1 MTRYTTTDVLIC
13 GAGVT
18 GLTLAIE
25 LARHGVSF
33 RLIEKR
39 TTPFI
44 GSRGKGIQ
52 PRTQEIF
59 EDLGILNKVV
69 AAGGLYPRLR
79 TYRHDGSYVDSDIAH
94 HTKPTHAE
102 PYHLPL
108 MVPQNVTETIMREQ
122 LKAWGHRVEFGCELR
137 HFAQTPRTVTAYV
150 AGPAGE
156 EVIIAHY
163 LIGADGGGS
172 FVRKKLGVSF
182 PGRTLGIHALVA
194 DASLSGLNR
203 DVWHHF
209 NDGDMAR
216 MITICPL
223 AGTQLFQIQALLA
236 PDDSQNFSADVLT
249 AFLTERIGRTDVR
262 IHSIPWVSKY
272 QMNARIA
279 EHYRV
284 GKVFL
289 AGDAAHVHPPT
300 GGQGLNTS
308 IQDAYNLGW
317 KMAASLRGAGEE
329 LLDSYEQERRPI
341 AESLL
346 HLSTRLLD
354 SQKQRGIKRER
365 DVQQLDIQYTNS
377 PLAHT
382 LPERQHGLQ
391 AGERAPD
398 APLLGAG
405 GQSLRLFQLLQGPDW
420 NLLAY
425 ETHGKVIDARRGLRI
440 HHIGEQDELID
451 TLGHFRES
459 YHLAPGQCVL
469 IRPDGY
475 VGAFF
480 HGKQSNDIENYLSR
494 FAIGMHVDGAM
505 QEVVTHPAHLIHKI
519 PDNVPSEM
527 APLAEPLTIA
537 LHALHRANVKAG
549 EYVAIIGAGA
559 IGLMAALSARHYKA
573 TPILIDIVEERLR
586 YAQKLGVPYVLNA
599 ADDQVIDAIKNIT
612 HGTMAQ
618 VVIEASGANSAIRN
632 TLDLASFAGRIS
644 FTGWPKQETS
654 LPTNLITYKEL
665 DLRGSRTS
673 AGEFDEALR
682 MLSTLE
688 INPQDVVSKVVNLD
702 EIPDAVKELDR
713 YPERYL
719 KINAVFH

>member
-1 MTRYTTTDVLIC
+1 MTTYTTTDVLIC

-39 TTPFI
+39 TTPFT
-44 GSRGKGIQ
+44 GSHGKGIQ

-137 HFAQTPRTVTAYV
+137 HFAQTSRTVTAYV

-194 DASLSGLNR
+194 DASLSGLNES
-203 DVWHHF
+203 
-209 NDGDMAR
+209 GGR
-216 MITICPL
+216 MF
-223 AGTQLFQIQALLA
+223 A
-236 PDDSQNFSADVLT
+236 
-249 AFLTERIGRTDVR
+249 
-262 IHSIPWVSKY
+262 SIRFPGY
-272 QMNARIA
+272 RMDARIA

-329 LLDSYEQERRPI
+329 LLDSYEQERRPV

-354 SQKQRGIKRER
+354 SQKQGGIKRER
-365 DVQQLDIQYTNS
+365 DVQQLDIQYTDS

-459 YHLAPGQCVL
+459 YQLAPGQCVL

-494 FAIGMHVDGAM
+494 FAIGIKD
-505 QEVVTHPAHLIHKI
+505 
-519 PDNVPSEM
+519 
-527 APLAEPLTIA
+527 
-537 LHALHRANVKAG
+537 
-549 EYVAIIGAGA
+549 EY
-559 IGLMAALSARHYKA
+559 
-573 TPILIDIVEERLR
+573 
-586 YAQKLGVPYVLNA
+586 
-599 ADDQVIDAIKNIT
+599 
-612 HGTMAQ
+612 
-618 VVIEASGANSAIRN
+618 
-632 TLDLASFAGRIS
+632 
-644 FTGWPKQETS
+644 
-654 LPTNLITYKEL
+654 
-665 DLRGSRTS
+665 
-673 AGEFDEALR
+673 
-682 MLSTLE
+682 
-688 INPQDVVSKVVNLD
+688 
-702 EIPDAVKELDR
+702 
-713 YPERYL
+713 
-719 KINAVFH
+719 